1 MRNKIHKI
9 FLKRILDIVFSS
21 VILFFTSPLI
31 IFFVVLQ
38 TFDTRLFGIFT
49 QKRVGKNGKLFN
61 IFKIRTMKD
70 YKEIKTT
77 VTTSKDKR
85 ITKLGS
91 LLRKTKIDEL
101 PQFINVLIGDM
112 SIVGPR
118 PDVKEFIDKLSQ
130 KDKEFLKMKPGITC
144 LSSILLINEENI
156 LATKSNPLK
165 YNEEILWP
173 KKVLLNNEY
182 CKNWSIS
189 NDIVIIIKTIY
200 MVFKNIILF
209 K

>member
-112 SIVGPR
+112 SVVGPR

-173 KKVLLNNEY
+173 
-182 CKNWSIS
+182 
-189 NDIVIIIKTIY
+189 
-200 MVFKNIILF
+200 
-209 K
+209 